1 MYRNLQK
8 IMEQNKVTYTQIA
21 EIIGCDYRAVSDTI
35 KGIKK
40 SGFSFEDA
48 KKIKNVLFP
57 EYDFYFM
64 FERTLESEDEIA

>member
-35 KGIKK
+35 KGIKNLVSLLMMLK
-40 SGFSFEDA
+40 N
-48 KKIKNVLFP
+48 KKCIISRIRFLFHV
-57 EYDFYFM
+57 
-64 FERTLESEDEIA
+64 

>member
-40 SGFSFEDA
+40 SGFSFDDA
-48 KKIKNVLFP
+48 KKIKKCIISRIRFLFHV
-57 EYDFYFM
+57 
-64 FERTLESEDEIA
+64 